1 MIISKIYGISTGV
14 NETIRNRSKY
24 PSIICKNKIF
34 SVPRPKPRLSYISR
48 HTNLRIITIWRC
60 KGTIPRFIYNYS
72 KIENLTMLD
81 ITIDYSDA
89 GWFDRE

>member
-1 MIISKIYGISTGV
+1 MIVWRMSTGV
-14 NETIRNRSKY
+14 SLRNRSKY
-24 PSIICKNKIF
+24 PSIIRRNKIF
-34 SVPRPKPRLSYISR
+34 PVPRPRPRLSYISR
-48 HTNLRIITIWRC
+48 HNNFKIITIWRC

-81 ITIDYSDA
+81 ITDA